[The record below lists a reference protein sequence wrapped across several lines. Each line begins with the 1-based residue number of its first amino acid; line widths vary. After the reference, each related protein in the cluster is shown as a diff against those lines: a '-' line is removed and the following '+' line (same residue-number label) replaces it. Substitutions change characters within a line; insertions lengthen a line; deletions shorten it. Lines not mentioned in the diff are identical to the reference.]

1 MFRRAKIIL
10 MACAAC
16 SPLGCASISVDQM
29 HFYNGM
35 VTVGGVGSRFEE
47 APMTSISQK
56 DRFYVIT
63 HVSWDPPTADGGN
76 HSVEWQWHSGDRLVV
91 QRKRESALHFKK
103 TPYRIW
109 YTFPAADFQV
119 GHYRVDVLIDDKVVD
134 SHEFDI
140 TP

>member
-1 MFRRAKIIL
+1 MFRPAKIIL
-10 MACAAC
+10 IAFAAC
-16 SPLGCASISVDQM
+16 SPFGCASISVDQM

-35 VTVGGVGSRFEE
+35 VTVGGIGARFEE
-47 APMTSISQK
+47 SPMTSISQK

-63 HVSWDPPTADGGN
+63 HVSWDPPTADGGR
-76 HSVEWQWHSGDRLVV
+76 HSVEWQWYSGDKLVV
-91 QRKRESALHFKK
+91 QRKRDQELHFKK

-109 YTFPAADFQV
+109 YTFPGADFPV
-119 GHYRVDVLIDDKVVD
+119 GHYRVNVLIDNKVVD